1 MFFTC
6 LYSVKKLL
14 KQDFTFKR
22 SHLALFCKNSFLG
35 RAFTWEFEVF
45 WRVKPH
51 LRKDMFCR
59 EWRHAGKVVPLK
71 ICLFGL
77 DIGLLWILIEGTNSE
92 HPWKIRYFGK
102 NWHIFLKYSN
112 VPLWYLLAPWNID
125 GVLFLSLRNWQAGVY
140 NGLIN
145 RDGPFNHLF
154 WVYCSRTPE
163 FFVLHVKSNPQ
174 EQRSNHR
181 CQKQPLEVFF
191 KKSKVSL
198 RISQNSQ
205 ENTCARV
212 SFLVEL

>member
-1 MFFTC
+1 MCF
-6 LYSVKKLL
+6 Y
-14 KQDFTFKR
+14 
-22 SHLALFCKNSFLG
+22 LG
-35 RAFTWEFEVF
+35 IW
-45 WRVKPH
+45 
-51 LRKDMFCR
+51 KDMFCR
-59 EWRHAGKVVPLK
+59 ERRHTGKVVPLK

-77 DIGLLWILIEGTNSE
+77 DTGLLWILIQRTHSG

-125 GVLFLSLRNWQAGVY
+125 GILFLSLRNWQAGIY

-163 FFVLHVKSNPQ
+163 FLVLHVKSNPQ

-181 CQKQPLEVFF
+181 CQKQPPEVFF
-191 KKSKVSL
+191 KKSKVNL